1 MLCFAAHLFYSIFQA
16 SGLREREREREKERN
31 GKYISEIQNE
41 KRKKTEFIKSETEN
55 QCLYIYILC
64 KYF

>member
-16 SGLREREREREKERN
+16 SGLRERERESN

-41 KRKKTEFIKSETEN
+41 KRKKTEFIK
-55 QCLYIYILC
+55 
-64 KYF
+64 F